1 MTMKATPRANFMV
14 GVSSTLS
21 DEKADEIA
29 KVITALV
36 KGMTESPV
44 KISFS
49 RHFTY
54 EDDGRPSPF
63 TTLAY

>member
-1 MTMKATPRANFMV
+1 MKATPRASFMV

-29 KVITALV
+29 KVIKALV

-54 EDDGRPSPF
+54 EDDERQGPF
-63 TTLAY
+63 STLSY